1 MQYSTDI
8 RDAQGDVMET
18 IIGTSPVVRVFNGP
32 VPGNTTAPLVTEN
45 KLLAQG
51 TLPADY
57 LAPSANGVK
66 TRQGTWTLTGQ
77 ADAGSG
83 TAGTFFRI
91 YNAAGTVCKVQG
103 TFGVGAEMVPDNNS
117 IAAGQGVPVLSF
129 QITRGNA

>member
-8 RDAQGDVMET
+8 RDGQGDVMET
-18 IIGTSPVVRVFNGP
+18 IIGPSPVLRVYSGP
-32 VPGNTTAPLVTEN
+32 VPGSTSAPLVTEN
-45 KLLAQG
+45 KLIAQG
-51 TLPADY
+51 VLPSDY

-66 TRQGTWTLTGQ
+66 FKQGTWTLTGQ
-77 ADAGSG
+77 TDAGSG

-91 YNAAGTVCKVQG
+91 YNAAGTACKVQG
-103 TFGVGAEMVPDNNS
+103 TFGVAGEMVPDNNS